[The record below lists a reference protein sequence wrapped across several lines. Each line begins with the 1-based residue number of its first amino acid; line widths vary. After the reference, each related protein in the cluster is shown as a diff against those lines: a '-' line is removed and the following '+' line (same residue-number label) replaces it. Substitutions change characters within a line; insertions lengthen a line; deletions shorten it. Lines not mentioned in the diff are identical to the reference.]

1 MGCQIGLSYAQ
12 TPVLE
17 NPTEVY
23 DSFLFVHITTGKEK
37 KKMLNVIDQYMIAVK
52 TKSKKLF
59 DQILYKVIQRI
70 VIQVGAINTS
80 TTIYDNDKRLQNL
93 ESKPK

>member
-1 MGCQIGLSYAQ
+1 
-12 TPVLE
+12 
-17 NPTEVY
+17 
-23 DSFLFVHITTGKEK
+23 
-37 KKMLNVIDQYMIAVK
+37 MIAVK